1 MWSSACVCQ
10 TLIWVNN
17 VKFSHAIPSVCV
29 WDTWQSST
37 FTLLTTQREVPPCYT
52 LCVWD
57 TSQSSTWLHNVK
69 FRHAVPCVS
78 INFVCEHG
86 PWFRC
91 RRNFVPPW
99 RDERLKLH
107 KNPPFCVYEASYRWM
122 GRRFT
127 LYLSRWRRLAGHRVR
142 HRTPKIAI
150 IFLGHDLIWLRKQM
164 VSPLVQLI
172 DCGCRLIIQCW
183 RLASVADRLWL

>member
-99 RDERLKLH
+99 RDERLKLYIKTH
-107 KNPPFCVYEASYRWM
+107 LSVCMRLHIDGWDDASRFIYHAGEDLLATEYVTGPP
-122 GRRFT
+122 
-127 LYLSRWRRLAGHRVR
+127 
-142 HRTPKIAI
+142 K
-150 IFLGHDLIWLRKQM
+150 
-164 VSPLVQLI
+164 
-172 DCGCRLIIQCW
+172 
-183 RLASVADRLWL
+183 